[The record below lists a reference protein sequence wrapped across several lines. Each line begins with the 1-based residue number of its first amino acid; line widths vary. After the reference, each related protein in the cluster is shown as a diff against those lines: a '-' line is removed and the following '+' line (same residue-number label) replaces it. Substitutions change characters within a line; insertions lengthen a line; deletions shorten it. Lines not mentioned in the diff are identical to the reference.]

1 MVPRAMIE
9 GMDWSTSWSR
19 LLAEAPALAD
29 TVRTR
34 FAANRH
40 HILGTVRTNGA
51 PRLSGT
57 EVDVTS
63 DGIRIGMMDDAHKR
77 VDIAR
82 DARVEIHSAPTDADL
97 VEADVKVGGRL
108 EHLGPVAEV
117 GGDWFGL
124 ALTHVSAVRVDGDEL
139 VFDTWHHDT
148 GARQRRRR

>member
-1 MVPRAMIE
+1 MIG

-19 LLAEAPALAD
+19 LLAEAPELAE
-29 TVRTR
+29 TVRAR

-40 HILGTVRTNGA
+40 HVLGTVRTNGA

-57 EVDVTS
+57 EVDLT
-63 DGIRIGMMDDAHKR
+63 DGGIRLGMMDDAHKR

-82 DARVEIHSAPTDADL
+82 DARVEIHSAPLDADL
-97 VEADVKVGGRL
+97 AEADVKVGGHL
-108 EHLGPVAEV
+108 EHLGAVAEI

-124 ALTHVSAVRVDGDEL
+124 VLTHASAVRVDGDEL
-139 VFDTWHHDT
+139 VFDTWDHER